1 MSLEDGPPPR
11 NGPDRPPSE
20 YDEEDIAELAAQA
33 EEDELWAELDGA
45 HTIFDKS
52 HPTPDEDVDMA

>member
-1 MSLEDGPPPR
+1 MSLEDGLS
-11 NGPDRPPSE
+11 PPSE

-45 HTIFDKS
+45 RTIFKTGDK
-52 HPTPDEDVDMA
+52 PQTIPDEDVDMV